1 MSDADNK
8 KTLRLREKKKSPVAQ
23 LATGTLLNERYK
35 IIEIA
40 GIGGMGTVYR
50 AQDTNFQANR
60 MVAVKEM
67 ISQIND
73 PAVQK
78 NIFNI
83 YERESNI
90 LASLRHQAIP
100 RIYDYFI
107 LNDRAYLV
115 MEFINGRNLEHILNE
130 TNTFLTET
138 QIVSWAIELCDVLN
152 YLHSN
157 KPEPIIFRD
166 IKPGNVMI
174 NNQNH
179 LVLVDFGI
187 AKLFETSHKN
197 TMVGTQ
203 GYSPPEQYRGEA
215 TPQVD
220 IFALGATLHHLLTLR
235 DPKLEAPLSFDER
248 PIAAINPNVTKEF
261 IAVIDKALQYK
272 PEDRW
277 KSTEEMREALISVA
291 KKTGS
296 LVGFAGMAGTASFSK
311 QSVKPNWVFECEDEI
326 RGTPLYKDGVLY
338 LGCYDNNMYAINAD
352 DGTFKW
358 KYPTNGGITG
368 KPDFYKGNLYFGS
381 EDNRVHAINAQTG
394 NVIWTYFTDGEIRS
408 SPTVSQG
415 HIFVG
420 SDDGKLHAVQIQSGR
435 SSWQYEVGSPIR
447 STPFVTEERVFFG
460 CEGGELFSLDFTG
473 EVRWRYNSKRPITSS
488 PVVAQETVF
497 FGSLD
502 SHLYALDSET
512 GWLLWR
518 CRMGR
523 GTISTPV
530 VENRRLYIGSADNNL
545 YCFDIKNSKE
555 VWRFATQHQVNGS
568 PLLHQG
574 SVYIGSI
581 DGFIYCLD
589 QATGQQKWKFETQ
602 GPITGSAVAFG
613 DEIYIGS
620 TDKNLYAFMA

>member
-1 MSDADNK
+1 MSEANEN
-8 KTLRLREKKKSPVAQ
+8 KTLHLKEKKKALLVAQ
-23 LATGTLLNERYK
+23 LAAGTMLHDRYR
-35 IIEIA
+35 ILDIA
-40 GIGGMGTVYR
+40 GVGGMGTVYR
-50 AQDTNFQANR
+50 AQDTNFRANR
-60 MVAVKEM
+60 TVAVKEM

-73 PAVQK
+73 SAVQK

-90 LASLRHQAIP
+90 LATLRHQAIP

-115 MEFINGRNLEHILNE
+115 MEFINGRNLDIILNE
-130 TNTFLTET
+130 TKDFIPEA
-138 QIVSWAIELCDVLN
+138 QIVSWALELCDVLE

-157 KPEPIIFRD
+157 KPEPVIFRD

-174 NNQNH
+174 NSQNH

-187 AKLFETSHKN
+187 AKLFETSKKN

-220 IFALGATLHHLLTLR
+220 IFALGATMHHLLTLK
-235 DPKLEAPLSFDER
+235 DPKLEAPFSFSER
-248 PIAAINPNVTKEF
+248 AIAGINKSVSKEF
-261 IAVIDKALQYK
+261 IAVIEKSLQYK

-277 KSTEEMREALISVA
+277 QSAAEMREALISVA

-296 LVGFAGMAGTASFSK
+296 LVNVIGTSAFSK

-326 RGTPLYKDGVLY
+326 RGTPLYQDGVLY
-338 LGCYDNNMYAINAD
+338 LGCYDNNMYAINAV
-352 DGTFKW
+352 DGSFKW

-368 KPDFYKGNLYFGS
+368 KPGYYKGNIYFGS
-381 EDNRVHAINAQTG
+381 EDNRIHAVSTQTG
-394 NVIWTYFTDGEIRS
+394 NVVWTYFTDGEIRS
-408 SPTVSQG
+408 SPTVAQG

-420 SDDGKLHAVQIQSGR
+420 SDDEKLHAVQLQTGR
-435 SSWQYEVGSPIR
+435 SSWQYDVGSPIR
-447 STPFVTEERVFFG
+447 STPFVTEDRVFFG
-460 CEGGELFSLDFTG
+460 CEGGDLFCLDFTG
-473 EVRWRYNSKRPITSS
+473 VVRWRYNAKRPITSS
-488 PVVAQETVF
+488 PIVHNETVF

-518 CRMGR
+518 SRMSR
-523 GTISTPV
+523 GTISSPV

-545 YCFDIKNSKE
+545 YCFDIKTSKE
-555 VWRFATQHQVNGS
+555 VWRFSAQHQVNSS

-574 SVYIGSI
+574 SVYFGSV
-581 DGFIYCLD
+581 DGSIYCLD
-589 QATGQQKWKFETQ
+589 QTNGQQKWRFETQ
-602 GPITGSAVAFG
+602 GPITGSPIAHG